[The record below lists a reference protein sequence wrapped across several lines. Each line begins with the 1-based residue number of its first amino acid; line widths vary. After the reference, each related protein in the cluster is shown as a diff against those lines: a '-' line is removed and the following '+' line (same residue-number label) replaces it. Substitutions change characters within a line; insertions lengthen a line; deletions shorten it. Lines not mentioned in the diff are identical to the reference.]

1 MALRANSSERKSQ
14 ILERKK
20 SKRPRSFLRFLF
32 LSYVY
37 SLGTL
42 LFSHIGGV
50 GCKYIDNA
58 RGHVLV
64 VIRRNLVRARPG
76 EDSCVAALQ
85 MRRLVGL
92 GARYVL

>member
-1 MALRANSSERKSQ
+1 MYTSWESL
-14 ILERKK
+14 
-20 SKRPRSFLRFLF
+20 LF
-32 LSYVY
+32 L
-37 SLGTL
+37 
-42 LFSHIGGV
+42 ICGV
-50 GCKYIDNA
+50 GGGKYIDNA

-64 VIRRNLVRARPG
+64 VIRRNPVRARPG